1 MARIL
6 LMTEFWS
13 GAIMMAFLVAAL
25 FFLRF
30 WRRSHDPFFL
40 MFSLAFLIMGLN
52 RLSLVAWHGGEQDTG
67 VYVVRLIAYAL
78 LLAALAMKNRAP
90 RRARAGAAP
99 PLLGGDGPPH
109 G

>member
-1 MARIL
+1 MGRIL
-6 LMTEFWS
+6 QMTDFWS

-30 WRRSHDPFFL
+30 WRRSHDPIFL

-67 VYVVRLIAYAL
+67 VYAVRLLAYLL
-78 LLAALAMKNRAP
+78 LLAALALKNRAP
-90 RRARAGAAP
+90 RRARAGVKP